1 MNVSVNFIDKMRLLS
16 TLKSE
21 KFWPETLMTM
31 ALYGRIILTSQKA
44 VEAENF
50 EKIVEFITNFFFTLN
65 LDFNV
70 WIIDRV
76 CFSDMIYVK

>member
-1 MNVSVNFIDKMRLLS
+1 MRLPS

-21 KFWPETLMTM
+21 KVWPETLMTM
-31 ALYGRIILTSQKA
+31 ALYGRIILISKKA
-44 VEAENF
+44 VEADYF
-50 EKIVEFITNFFFTLN
+50 EKLVDFITNIFFTLKLDCN
-65 LDFNV
+65 L

>member
-1 MNVSVNFIDKMRLLS
+1 
-16 TLKSE
+16 
-21 KFWPETLMTM
+21 MTM
-31 ALYGRIILTSQKA
+31 ALYGRIILISKKA
-44 VEAENF
+44 VEAENL
-50 EKIVEFITNFFFTLN
+50 EKMVEFITNFFFTLN

>member
-1 MNVSVNFIDKMRLLS
+1 MRLPS

-21 KFWPETLMTM
+21 KVWPETLMTM
-31 ALYGRIILTSQKA
+31 ALYERIILISKKA
-44 VEAENF
+44 VEAENL
-50 EKIVEFITNFFFTLN
+50 EKMVEFITKFFFTLN

>member
-1 MNVSVNFIDKMRLLS
+1 MRLSS

-21 KFWPETLMTM
+21 KVWPETLMTM
-31 ALYGRIILTSQKA
+31 ALYGRIILISKKA
-44 VEAENF
+44 VEAENL
-50 EKIVEFITNFFFTLN
+50 EKMVEFITNFFFTLN